1 MTTPSRRR
9 VTAKTN
15 PKTPESAVG
24 EDTTSLLLKMLEQV
38 RQDMQV
44 MQASMQ
50 ARDEA
55 SSQGRARLYERIDAV
70 ANDVGTIKGDI
81 RILGEV
87 DGQVRGEVQAL
98 AKTVEA
104 NHAATQP
111 TVDAWSDLMKTG
123 RRASW
128 VFSIAGIT
136 TIGGFVAAVT
146 GVFDWIGG
154 WLRARGWM

>member
-1 MTTPSRRR
+1 M
-9 VTAKTN
+9 
-15 PKTPESAVG
+15 G
-24 EDTTSLLLKMLEQV
+24 EDTTKLLLTMMEQL
-38 RQDMQV
+38 RDDFQDERN
-44 MQASMQ
+44 AS
-50 ARDEA
+50 RE
-55 SSQGRARLYERIDAV
+55 SRAKLHERMNEV
-70 ANDVGTIKGDI
+70 ATDVGAIKGDI

-104 NHAATQP
+104 NHASTQP
-111 TVDAWSDLMKTG
+111 TVDAWRDLMQTG

-136 TIGGFVAAVT
+136 TIGGLVAAVS